1 MFLYYW
7 GGALLALSIL
17 NIYPS
22 TDVLCIKRLEM
33 YYPWFLVGFLL
44 KNIYGKV
51 REIVSKLNT
60 TITTLLSVVMLAV
73 ISAIYPI
80 ANNPL
85 FLKLIMPLG
94 ICLSIWDLSL
104 ILAKNQSKVLVK
116 IQTLFS
122 FYGKY
127 SLQYYLNHLLILL
140 PCYYAGTIIYFYSQ
154 VLSLVMIFLMAIIIS
169 TIMLFFERKIPYIK
183 YLCGL

>member
-1 MFLYYW
+1 
-7 GGALLALSIL
+7 
-17 NIYPS
+17 
-22 TDVLCIKRLEM
+22 M

-44 KNIYGKV
+44 KIIYGKV
-51 REIVSKLNT
+51 REIVSNLNT

-80 ANNPL
+80 SNNPL